1 MPISS
6 RFEPGN
12 IITKFKEPTWHFRP
26 AKKWIHN
33 INIVSATWKVISIEP
48 NGDYKLQ
55 RLDTLDLTP
64 LTEKNSPEHQK
75 ARMSKEAIDD
85 DDAYKLWDKNDVTAV
100 YNSVFDKVNLDKRV
114 KDSRLEAYNKEM
126 ATNAPFIKEYFKNNK
141 SIEATAN
148 KFRLDNEEVWDVLD
162 EDELKGAKDYDSVKE
177 ELFGEDDE
185 NFENFETVT
194 QDVLKYNQKNAL
206 NKEVLG
212 NPDLTMTIGEY
223 FRTSK
228 KIGTKST
235 KGDTKEET
243 KGGTKSKK
251 RGKKS
256 KKRGKKSKKRG
267 TKSHK

>member
-6 RFEPGN
+6 RFKPGN
-12 IITKFKEPTWHFRP
+12 IITNFKEPTWHFRP
-26 AKKWIHN
+26 AKEWIHN

-100 YNSVFDKVNLDKRV
+100 YNSALAKVNVEKRV

-126 ATNAPFIKEYFKNNK
+126 ATMAPLIKEYFKNKNNN

-148 KFRLDNEEVWDVLD
+148 KFRLDNEEVWNVLD
-162 EDELKGAKDYDSVKE
+162 ENELKGAKDYDLVKE
-177 ELFGEDDE
+177 NLFGEDDD
-185 NFENFETVT
+185 NFKNFETVT

-206 NKEVLG
+206 NKVLG
-212 NPDLTMTIGEY
+212 NRDLTMTIGEY

-228 KIGTKST
+228 K
-235 KGDTKEET
+235 KG
-243 KGGTKSKK
+243 
-251 RGKKS
+251 GKKS
-256 KKRGKKSKKRG
+256 KKRKTKRSKKRE
-267 TKSHK
+267 TKRSIKRNKKRKNNTT